1 MLELDRSLTD
11 FNYYYFYLLQ
21 YLQLNKYQVD
31 PDHPQIIANSIAALD
46 AFENAR
52 RNGANVPMAEAEA
65 ISVLFSNI
73 GSSEYNTVSEL
84 ILENFGDTI
93 DLDSE
98 VAVEYWTT
106 QVMIDIPDL
115 FDGVDRMAI
124 GVDALDLEL
133 METEIVGRIV
143 IYLTDNGL
151 Q

>member
-1 MLELDRSLTD
+1 MFDNDRSLTD
-11 FNYYYFYLLQ
+11 FNYYYSYLLQ
-21 YLQLNKYQVD
+21 YLRLNKYQVE

-52 RNGANVPMAEAEA
+52 RNGATVPMAEAEA

-73 GSSEYNTVSEL
+73 GESEYNTVTEL

-98 VAVEYWTT
+98 DAVEYWTNQIMT
-106 QVMIDIPDL
+106 DIPDL
-115 FDGVDRMAI
+115 FDGVDSMAI

-143 IYLTDNGL
+143 IYLSDNGL